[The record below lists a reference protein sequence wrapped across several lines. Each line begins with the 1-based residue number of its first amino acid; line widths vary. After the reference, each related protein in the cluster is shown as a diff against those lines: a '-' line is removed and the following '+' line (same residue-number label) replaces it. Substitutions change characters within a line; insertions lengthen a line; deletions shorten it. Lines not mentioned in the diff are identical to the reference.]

1 MFFKAG
7 ILCRWCFLLR
17 LFSWFSAR
25 FGARMLRA
33 HEKTSL
39 GNDQHPAANSN
50 NKDKNDGNGKTVT
63 TTTTTTTRKITSQQP
78 QRVCAALNEAY
89 GSSNAPSS
97 QRRKHKYTQITYPKS
112 STCVHVPPLFPLLLQ
127 LSAAACGLI
136 HPWFSPLLA
145 RATAL
150 VSHVCRKM
158 TLQLLCKFLG
168 ILFFQETSF
177 CMDTACCKNESRLL
191 TWLMTSQCWTLSQEY
206 CTTTRAEQ
214 HRTEVKAEGH

>member
-1 MFFKAG
+1 MQVVFLAKAFQ
-7 ILCRWCFLLR
+7 LVFCKVW
-17 LFSWFSAR
+17 FSW
-25 FGARMLRA
+25 
-33 HEKTSL
+33 KWPTSCCE
-39 GNDQHPAANSN
+39 
-50 NKDKNDGNGKTVT
+50 
-63 TTTTTTTRKITSQQP
+63 QQQ

-97 QRRKHKYTQITYPKS
+97 QRRKHKCTQITYPKS
-112 STCVHVPPLFPLLLQ
+112 FTCVHVPPLFPLLLQ

-150 VSHVCRKM
+150 VSPGLLAKCFCVHVCRKM

-177 CMDTACCKNESRLL
+177 CMDTACCKNASRLL
-191 TWLMTSQCWTLSQEY
+191 IWLMTSQCWTLSQEY
-206 CTTTRAEQ
+206 CATTRAEQ
-214 HRTEVKAEGH
+214 HRTEAKAEGH